1 MIYTEYPKDDIEN
14 VLTLVDA
21 MEGALRDLAKWNPA
35 LMTYG
40 ADAPE
45 GVRAVVRKL
54 ETAYEIRE
62 LERPSENRV
71 KILTG
76 AGWIAAWD
84 ENGDRAE
91 EAYAKGARIAGTIQT
106 DKKGRKKIVGVE
118 VVA

>member
-1 MIYTEYPKDDIEN
+1 MRDIITAVIAAHDPEIMIREPESVELACAKMIDMTAR
-14 VLTLVDA
+14 L
-21 MEGALRDLAKWNPA
+21 EGASSPA
-35 LMTYG
+35 PDPIP
-40 ADAPE
+40 AA
-45 GVRAVVRKL
+45 GVP
-54 ETAYEIRE
+54 TYEIRE

-71 KILTG
+71 KILTS

-106 DKKGRKKIVGVE
+106 DKRNRKKIVGVE